1 MRSMKKALTSGGLI
15 EIMPVRDYLYAG
27 EERRRLYTKLMH
39 NKGLRLVGGL
49 LGSLL
54 MSVAI
59 NVFIVPQGLYA
70 GGAYGL
76 CQVIRT
82 LLQTKLGVEASFDL
96 AGVLYFFVNIPLFL
110 LAFRT
115 LGRTF
120 CLKAAACTVS
130 NSVFLALI
138 PSPAVPIIPDPLT
151 SCMIG
156 GILVGFAAGLVL
168 TCGCSTGGLD
178 ILGLYLSK
186 KNNKFTVGR
195 FCISFNVC
203 LYLLCFILLE
213 ATTAIYSAIYN
224 VLSNLFLDRLHRQ
237 NVSVQLLIFTKSKDP
252 ALPKYIM
259 EQLDRGVTYWQAKGA
274 YTGDDVQVLCVCL
287 SKYEIDTLEQV
298 IRDIDPNAFFVMQ
311 EGVRVVGNFK
321 RHLG

>member
-1 MRSMKKALTSGGLI
+1 MRSTKKALTSGGLI
-15 EIMPVRDYLYAG
+15 EIMPVQDYLYAG

-203 LYLLCFILLE
+203 LYLLCFILFD

>member
-1 MRSMKKALTSGGLI
+1 MTSGGLI
-15 EIMPVRDYLYAG
+15 EIMPVQDYLYAG

-96 AGVLYFFVNIPLFL
+96 AGVLYFFANIPLFL

-120 CLKAAACTVS
+120 CLKAGICTVS

-203 LYLLCFILLE
+203 LYLLCFILFD

-287 SKYEIDTLEQV
+287 SKYEMT
-298 IRDIDPNAFFVMQ
+298 RWSRSSGTSTPTHFS
-311 EGVRVVGNFK
+311 
-321 RHLG
+321 

>member
-1 MRSMKKALTSGGLI
+1 MTSGGLI

-54 MSVAI
+54 MSAAI

-76 CQVIRT
+76 SQVIRT

-96 AGVLYFFVNIPLFL
+96 AGVLYFFMNIPLFL

-120 CLKAAACTVS
+120 CLKAGICTVS

-203 LYLLCFILLE
+203 LYLLCFILFD

-252 ALPKYIM
+252 GLPKYIM

-287 SKYEIDTLEQV
+287 SKYEIDTLKQV

-311 EGVRVVGNFK
+311 EGVRVEGNFK

>member
-1 MRSMKKALTSGGLI
+1 MTSGGLI
-15 EIMPVRDYLYAG
+15 EIMPVQDYLYAG

-96 AGVLYFFVNIPLFL
+96 AGVLYFFANIPLFL

-120 CLKAAACTVS
+120 CLKAGICTVS

-203 LYLLCFILLE
+203 LYLLCFILFD

>member
-1 MRSMKKALTSGGLI
+1 MRRTKKALTSGGLI
-15 EIMPVRDYLYAG
+15 EIMPVQDYLYAG

-96 AGVLYFFVNIPLFL
+96 AGVLYFFANIPLFL

-120 CLKAAACTVS
+120 CLKAGICTVS

-203 LYLLCFILLE
+203 LYLLCFILFD

-298 IRDIDPNAFFVMQ
+298 IDPNAFFVMQ

>member
-15 EIMPVRDYLYAG
+15 EIMPVQDYLYAG

-96 AGVLYFFVNIPLFL
+96 AGVLYFFANIPLFL

-120 CLKAAACTVS
+120 CLKAGICTVS

-203 LYLLCFILLE
+203 LYLLCFILFD

-287 SKYEIDTLEQV
+287 SKYEIDTLKQV

>member
-1 MRSMKKALTSGGLI
+1 MNGAKKALTSGGLM
-15 EIMPVRDYLYAG
+15 EIMPVRDLLHAR
-27 EERRRLYTKLMH
+27 EERERLYTKLMH

-82 LLQTKLGVEASFDL
+82 LLQTKLGVETTFDL

-115 LGRTF
+115 LGKTF
-120 CLKAAACTVS
+120 CLKAGICTMS

-203 LYLLCFILLE
+203 LYLLCFILFD

>member
-1 MRSMKKALTSGGLI
+1 MRRTKKALTSGGLI
-15 EIMPVRDYLYAG
+15 EIMPVQDYLYAG

-96 AGVLYFFVNIPLFL
+96 AGVLYFFANIPLFL

-120 CLKAAACTVS
+120 CLKAGICTVS

-203 LYLLCFILLE
+203 LYLLCFILFD

-311 EGVRVVGNFK
+311 EGVRVEGNFK

>member
-1 MRSMKKALTSGGLI
+1 MRSTKKALTSGGLI

-120 CLKAAACTVS
+120 CLKAGICTVS

-203 LYLLCFILLE
+203 LYLLCFILFD

-259 EQLDRGVTYWQAKGA
+259 EQLDRGATYWQAKGA

-287 SKYEIDTLEQV
+287 SKYEIDTLKQV

-311 EGVRVVGNFK
+311 EGVRVEGNFK

>member
-1 MRSMKKALTSGGLI
+1 MRRTKKALTSGGLI
-15 EIMPVRDYLYAG
+15 EIMPVQDYLYAG

-96 AGVLYFFVNIPLFL
+96 AGVLYFFMNLPLFL

-120 CLKAAACTVS
+120 CLKAGICTVS

-203 LYLLCFILLE
+203 LYLLCFILFD

-311 EGVRVVGNFK
+311 EGVRVEGNFK

>member
-1 MRSMKKALTSGGLI
+1 MTSGGLI

-96 AGVLYFFVNIPLFL
+96 AGVLYFFMNIPLFL
-110 LAFRT
+110 LAFRA

-120 CLKAAACTVS
+120 CLKAGICTVS

-203 LYLLCFILLE
+203 LYLLCFILFD

-287 SKYEIDTLEQV
+287 SKYEIDTLKQV

-311 EGVRVVGNFK
+311 EGVRVEGKFK

>member
-1 MRSMKKALTSGGLI
+1 MRRTKKALTSGGLI

-203 LYLLCFILLE
+203 LYLLCFILFD

>member
-1 MRSMKKALTSGGLI
+1 MRRTKKALTSGGLI

-82 LLQTKLGVEASFDL
+82 LLASKLGVETGFDL

-115 LGRTF
+115 LGRAF

-203 LYLLCFILLE
+203 LYLLCFILFD

-311 EGVRVVGNFK
+311 EGVRVEGNFK

>member
-1 MRSMKKALTSGGLI
+1 MNGAKKALTSGGLM
-15 EIMPVRDYLYAG
+15 EIMPVQDYLYAG

-203 LYLLCFILLE
+203 LYLLCFILFD

-237 NVSVQLLIFTKSKDP
+237 NVSVQLLIFTKSKNP

-311 EGVRVVGNFK
+311 EGVRVEGNFK

>member
-1 MRSMKKALTSGGLI
+1 MRSTKKALTSGGLI

-96 AGVLYFFVNIPLFL
+96 AGVLYFFMNLPLFL

-120 CLKAAACTVS
+120 CLKAGICTVS

-168 TCGCSTGGLD
+168 SCGCSTGGLD

-203 LYLLCFILLE
+203 LYLLCFILFD

>member
-203 LYLLCFILLE
+203 LYLLCFILFD

>member
-1 MRSMKKALTSGGLI
+1 MRSTKKALTSGGLI

-96 AGVLYFFVNIPLFL
+96 AGVLYFFMNLPLFL

-120 CLKAAACTVS
+120 CLKAGICTVS

-203 LYLLCFILLE
+203 LYLLCFILFD

-311 EGVRVVGNFK
+311 EGVRVEGNFK

>member
-1 MRSMKKALTSGGLI
+1 MTSGGLI

-96 AGVLYFFVNIPLFL
+96 AGVLYFFVNLPLFL

-120 CLKAAACTVS
+120 CLKAGICTVS

-203 LYLLCFILLE
+203 LYLLCFILFD

-287 SKYEIDTLEQV
+287 SKYEIDTLKQV

-311 EGVRVVGNFK
+311 EGVRVEGNFK

>member
-1 MRSMKKALTSGGLI
+1 MRRTKKALTSGGLI

-120 CLKAAACTVS
+120 CLKAGICTVS

-203 LYLLCFILLE
+203 LYLLCFILFD

-287 SKYEIDTLEQV
+287 SKYEIDTLKQV

-311 EGVRVVGNFK
+311 EGVRVEGNFK

>member
-1 MRSMKKALTSGGLI
+1 MRRTKKALTSGGLI

-120 CLKAAACTVS
+120 CLKAGICTVS

-186 KNNKFTVGR
+186 KNNRFTVGR

-203 LYLLCFILLE
+203 LYLLCFILFD

>member
-1 MRSMKKALTSGGLI
+1 MRRTKKALTSGGLI
-15 EIMPVRDYLYAG
+15 EIMPVQDYLYAG

-96 AGVLYFFVNIPLFL
+96 AGVLYFFANIPLFL

-120 CLKAAACTVS
+120 CLKAGICTVS

-138 PSPAVPIIPDPLT
+138 PSPAVPIVPDPLT
-151 SCMIG
+151 SCMVG

-168 TCGCSTGGLD
+168 SCGCSTGGLD

-203 LYLLCFILLE
+203 LYLLCFILFD

-287 SKYEIDTLEQV
+287 SKYEIDTLKQV

-311 EGVRVVGNFK
+311 EGVRVEGNFK

>member
-1 MRSMKKALTSGGLI
+1 MRRTKKALTSGGLI

-120 CLKAAACTVS
+120 CLKAGICTVS

-203 LYLLCFILLE
+203 LYLLCFILFD

-311 EGVRVVGNFK
+311 EGVRVEGNFK